1 MAQTNVKKNMENK
14 AFLALQ
20 HGMIMFKGLQL
31 YYNLK
36 AL

>member
-20 HGMIMFKGLQL
+20 HGMTMFNGL
-31 YYNLK
+31 K
-36 AL
+36 